1 MNTAWRRSGF
11 SLAELTVILAVIGTL
26 FALSIPA
33 FLNYYQTAQV
43 RGAAA
48 DVTAYLNQGRQLAI
62 QLNCS
67 VAVQITGTAISYV
80 MQANCQNGT
89 WTGAGTDA
97 LGNIGARRHH
107 SRRAAPC
114 CNLKRRSSCDS
125 HRHPRHQQ
133 PEHSRL
139 GLRPRDRRTLIQAM
153 RADLRVHSAL
163 TAVHSSQGTCRPLGG

>member
-1 MNTAWRRSGF
+1 MSPVSRGFLLAPFLLGYLTMNTAWRRAGF

-80 MQANCQNGT
+80 MQANCQNPGT

-97 LGNIGARRHH
+97 SGNIPAPDGITLATSANPVFTNLGA
-107 SRRAAPC
+107 AAPAA
-114 CNLKRRSSCDS
+114 
-125 HRHPRHQQ
+125 
-133 PEHSRL
+133 
-139 GLRPRDRRTLIQAM
+139 TLTVTHGTNSLSILVSASG
-153 RADLRVHSAL
+153 RVTVA
-163 TAVHSSQGTCRPLGG
+163 P